1 MNVVAFDHF
10 NIRAPAALLE
20 AVRDFYVQ
28 VLDLSVGARPA
39 VASRGYWLY
48 LSGQPIVHLM
58 EWKDAPEMAKLTRGC
73 LDHVAFSC
81 ADLDAMTTKLK
92 RLGID
97 YDERKLIHQGLSMT
111 QLKLSDPTGN
121 VLELNFS
128 EAGAP

>member
-1 MNVVAFDHF
+1 M
-10 NIRAPAALLE
+10 
-20 AVRDFYVQ
+20 Q

-58 EWKDAPEMAKLTRGC
+58 EWKDAPEMATLTRGC

-97 YDERKLIHQGLSMT
+97 YDERKLSHQGISMT

-128 EAGAP
+128 EAAAP